1 MDPGRLH
8 FLIMPQLSTILLCAA
23 LLASCGGSKAAP
35 PKEYQLRGEV
45 VRLDPQ
51 VRVAAIKHGKI
62 EGWMEAMT
70 MEFPV
75 HDAKEYQKLAVGKQV
90 TATVYVTDDSYWIG
104 NIQPA
109 P

>member
-1 MDPGRLH
+1 MGRA
-8 FLIMPQLSTILLCAA
+8 LIAV
-23 LLASCGGSKAAP
+23 SCGGKPQGP
-35 PKEYQLRGEV
+35 PKEYKLKGVV

-51 VRVAAIKHGKI
+51 IRTAAIKHETI

-75 HDAKEYQKLAVGKQV
+75 RDAREFEKLTPGKAI
-90 TATVYVTDDSYWIG
+90 TATVYVNGDEFWIG
-104 NIQPA
+104 NIQPQPQPA

>member
-1 MDPGRLH
+1 MRTFRAVVVACALAV
-8 FLIMPQLSTILLCAA
+8 LLLNA
-23 LLASCGGSKAAP
+23 CGGSKPAGP
-35 PKEYQLRGEV
+35 PKQYQLKGVV

-51 VRVAAIKHGKI
+51 VRTAVIKHGAI

-75 HDAKEYQKLAVGKQV
+75 HEAKEFEKLTPGKQI
-90 TATVYVTDDSYWIG
+90 TATVFVSDDGFWIG
-104 NIQPA
+104 NIQAA